1 MSHEVR
7 SPRWTAKE
15 MDDFERARALLS
27 ALIAAYSAHIGRAQ
41 TREVSQVLRAERA
54 PLLEERD
61 KLTADDR
68 ERVAEILRGMPGRL
82 ESVRAGSG
90 HA

>member
-27 ALIAAYSAHIGRAQ
+27 ALIAAYSARIGRAQ

-68 ERVAEILRGMPGRL
+68 ERVAEILREMPGRL

>member
-1 MSHEVR
+1 
-7 SPRWTAKE
+7 

-27 ALIAAYSAHIGRAQ
+27 ALIAAYSARIGQAPN
-41 TREVSQVLRAERA
+41 RETSQALRAERA
-54 PLLEERD
+54 PLLDERD

-68 ERVAEILRGMPGRL
+68 DRVAEILRDMPGRL
-82 ESVRAGSG
+82 ETVRAGSS